1 MNTLSVWLVMI
12 RVVVSVVNHSHQS
25 CAGCV
30 GVGCSVELAVV
41 NLAHAGARFSSHSV
55 CLCVCVYYRSSGCY
69 AYSTGPTKVPKEST
83 RHKGQNQR
91 RNRAKTSLFESCD
104 SL

>member
-1 MNTLSVWLVMI
+1 MNTLTGWLVMI

-41 NLAHAGARFSSHSV
+41 LGSFQAI
-55 CLCVCVYYRSSGCY
+55 
-69 AYSTGPTKVPKEST
+69 
-83 RHKGQNQR
+83 R
-91 RNRAKTSLFESCD
+91 R
-104 SL
+104 